1 MTDITPSEIIQDV
14 VFITPE
20 IFSDDRGMFI
30 ETWRKEWIPSG
41 REMVQS
47 NRADRKSGSLVGL
60 HYHLFQSDYWYVPAG
75 SVQVILYD
83 LREGSPTVGNLISA
97 YLGVLPNGEHNHQ
110 GIYIP
115 PGVAHGF
122 AALSDMTI
130 TYLVDSYYNPE
141 DELGVAWNDP
151 DINAPWNL
159 VEPTIS
165 ERDSL
170 NPLLSSISP
179 SLMPKG

>member
-1 MTDITPSEIIQDV
+1 MTAITPSEIIQDV

-30 ETWRKEWIPSG
+30 ETWRREWIPGG
-41 REMVQS
+41 REMVQG
-47 NRADRKSGSLVGL
+47 NRADRKSGSLVGF
-60 HYHLFQSDYWYVPAG
+60 HYHLFQSDYWYIPTG
-75 SVQVILYD
+75 SAQVVLYD
-83 LREGSPTVGNLISA
+83 LRQSSPTVGNLISV
-97 YLGVLPNGEHNHQ
+97 YLGALPNGDHNHQ
-110 GIYIP
+110 GIHIP

-141 DELGVAWNDP
+141 DELGVAWDDP
-151 DINAPWNL
+151 DIKAPWDL
-159 VEPTIS
+159 VEPTVS
-165 ERDSL
+165 ERDSN

-179 SLMPKG
+179 SLIPKG

>member
-1 MTDITPSEIIQDV
+1 MTAITPSEVIQDV

-30 ETWRKEWIPSG
+30 ETWRREWIPGG
-41 REMVQS
+41 REMVQG
-47 NRADRKSGSLVGL
+47 NRADRKSGSLVGF
-60 HYHLFQSDYWYVPAG
+60 HYHLFQSDYWYVPIG
-75 SVQVILYD
+75 SAQVVLYD
-83 LREGSPTVGNLISA
+83 LRQGSPTVGNLISV
-97 YLGVLPNGEHNHQ
+97 YLGALPNGDHNHQ

-122 AALSDMTI
+122 AALSDVTI
-130 TYLVDSYYNPE
+130 TYLVDSYYNPK

-151 DINAPWNL
+151 DINAPWDL

-165 ERDSL
+165 ERDSN
-170 NPLLSSISP
+170 NPLISSIDP
-179 SLMPKG
+179 SLVPKG

>member
-1 MTDITPSEIIQDV
+1 MTTITPSEVIQDV

-30 ETWRKEWIPSG
+30 ETWRREWIPSG
-41 REMVQS
+41 REMVQG
-47 NRADRKSGSLVGL
+47 NRADRKSGSLVGF
-60 HYHLFQSDYWYVPAG
+60 HYHLFQSDYWYVPIG
-75 SVQVILYD
+75 SAQVVLYD
-83 LREGSPTVGNLISA
+83 LRHGSPTVGNLISV
-97 YLGVLPNGEHNHQ
+97 YLGALPNGDHNHQ

-130 TYLVDSYYNPE
+130 TYLVDSYYNPK

-151 DINAPWNL
+151 DINAPWDL

-165 ERDSL
+165 ERDSN
-170 NPLLSSISP
+170 NPLISSIDS
-179 SLMPKG
+179 SLVPKG